1 MCGRLSSCRGPYLAI
16 VNDYTWLAEEFIHE
30 VIAFYEDVR
39 EDLPPLSERRL
50 ALLSFPIIQYQ
61 VPQDYLERDKLFNHS
76 LLSVFRHE
84 LATAPRDLG
93 WKESDP
99 LGPLDTNQKTF
110 KPHWFWD
117 GQVNSNPNPT
127 PLLSPISIFKNIHL
141 FFWTGTGGDARRH
154 RGGERL

>member
-16 VNDYTWLAEEFIHE
+16 VNDYAWLAEEFINE

-39 EDLPPLSERRL
+39 EDLPPLSDRRL
-50 ALLSFPIIQYQ
+50 SLLSFPIIQYQ
-61 VPQDYLERDKLFNHS
+61 VPQDYLERDKLFNNS

-99 LGPLDTNQKTF
+99 LGPLDTNKKTF

-117 GQVNSNPNPT
+117 GQVNST
-127 PLLSPISIFKNIHL
+127 PPPPPPPPCRHL
-141 FFWTGTGGDARRH
+141 YV
-154 RGGERL
+154 